1 MTSGAHSYSGLWTN
15 HRVDDVKYRILAYKK
30 MASFTMNASNIERF
44 AALTTQMQK
53 DLFEVNKNLM
63 FLGFT
68 AIGKETR

>member
-1 MTSGAHSYSGLWTN
+1 
-15 HRVDDVKYRILAYKK
+15 

-63 FLGFT
+63 FLGST